1 MIVELAAVRL
11 LAPWFGTS
19 HTVWTNV
26 IAVILLALALGYML
40 GGRLAERA
48 NPAHILAR
56 TLLGAG
62 AWVLWLPW
70 LAPVTAR
77 GLVPEGLALQE
88 LAELVGWASL
98 AVTSLVFLPPA
109 ALLGTVCPLVVESLA
124 RARRLSA
131 GRAGGAVLFASTGGS
146 LVGVFGT
153 SHVLVPGLGVRR
165 TFWLAGALLLAC
177 GLLALAV
184 SRARKQPLRQGA
196 ALLLLALGAGA
207 TLAPPAPARLMT
219 GTRELTRRES
229 PYQTVRVVETV
240 SAAEPMRF
248 LQVNEGLDSFQSV
261 WQPAEGLLPEGF
273 YYNDFLLPA
282 CWTAPGERWDVL
294 VLGLGAGTVL
304 RVFERERW
312 PVARFVGIELD
323 PVVVAAGTDYFEL
336 EVGSERSE
344 VLAGLDARVALRAT
358 EHAFDQV
365 IVDCYANQFEIPP
378 HLCTREFFEEVR
390 ARLRPGG
397 WLTANLGGFG
407 FQDPVVSAVAATC
420 AAAFGAP
427 VLLVRVP
434 MSRNYMLLARRDV
447 PVPWSEGA
455 LPAGRS
461 AAPLAL
467 AARALPGFAQ
477 LVAPQGPGLVL
488 TDDRCPIER
497 LQRRSLV
504 EARATRSGE
513 PGT

>member
-19 HTVWTNV
+19 HTVWSNV
-26 IAVILLALALGYML
+26 IAVILLALAVGYML

-48 NPAHILAR
+48 NPARILAR
-56 TLLGAG
+56 TLLCAG

-70 LAPVTAR
+70 LAPATAR
-77 GLVPEGLALQE
+77 ALVPEGLALQE
-88 LAELVGWASL
+88 LAELVSWASL
-98 AVTSLVFLPPA
+98 AVTSMAFLPPA

-146 LVGVFGT
+146 LIGVFGT
-153 SHVLVPGLGVRR
+153 SHLLVPGLGVRR

-177 GLLALAV
+177 GFLAHAI
-184 SRARKQPLRQGA
+184 SRGRGQPFRPSA
-196 ALLLLALGAGA
+196 ALLLLVLGAGA
-207 TLAPPAPARLMT
+207 TLTPVAPARLME
-219 GTRELTRRES
+219 GTRELVRHES

-240 SAAEPMRF
+240 GGARPMRF

-261 WQPAEGLLPEGF
+261 WQPEEGLLPEGF

-282 CWTAPGERWDVL
+282 CWTPPGERWDVL
-294 VLGLGAGTVL
+294 VLGLGAGTAL

-312 PVARFVGIELD
+312 PSARFVGIELD
-323 PVVVAAGTDYFEL
+323 PVVVEVGKEYFAL
-336 EVGSERSE
+336 EDGSERSQ
-344 VLAGLDARVALRAT
+344 VLAGLDARVALRGAERT
-358 EHAFDQV
+358 FDQV
-365 IVDCYANQFEIPP
+365 IVDCYANQFEIPA
-378 HLCTREFFEEVR
+378 HLCTREFFGEVR

-407 FQDPVVSAVAATC
+407 LQDPVVSAVAATC
-420 AAAFGAP
+420 AAAFEAP

-434 MSRNYMLLARRDV
+434 MSRNYMLLARRDE
-447 PVPWSEGA
+447 PVPWAQGA
-455 LPAGRS
+455 LEPGRS
-461 AAPLAL
+461 AAPLTL
-467 AARALPGFAQ
+467 AARALPGFAR
-477 LVAPQGPGLVL
+477 LVTPEAPGRVL

-497 LQRRSLV
+497 LQRQSLV
-504 EARATRSGE
+504 EARARRAGE